1 MDLNSRQGRNY
12 QWLLIQIL
20 IRENNFEEAE
30 KEMEERLQNYLVSK
44 RLLDDRVQQRVL
56 LKELGRENEIMD
68 LVEADIRAGE
78 KDGWDAID
86 YYISACFDCILCGI
100 SQLIDST
107 PSG

>member
-44 RLLDDRVQQRVL
+44 RLLDDRIQQRAL
-56 LKELGRENEIMD
+56 LKEFVAKTKL
-68 LVEADIRAGE
+68 
-78 KDGWDAID
+78 
-86 YYISACFDCILCGI
+86 
-100 SQLIDST
+100 
-107 PSG
+107 

>member
-44 RLLDDRVQQRVL
+44 RLLDDRIQQRAL
-56 LKELGRENEIMD
+56 LKELGRENEIMS
-68 LVEADIRAGE
+68 LIENDIRAGE

-86 YYISACFDCILCGI
+86 YYISTCFDCMTVPIHLI
-100 SQLIDST
+100 SDL
-107 PSG
+107 